1 MIGQGLKSRQW
12 DWLGELETNMRRR
25 EFHRS
30 AIAAAFWLAAPQ
42 LQAQSRQFIKLQVG
56 FAAGGSSD
64 TVARALA
71 ERLASVLSQPVVV
84 ENRPGGGGR
93 TVLSE
98 LKRAPAD
105 GQTILL
111 TPGTPLTL
119 SPWTYPDGKLGYDPF
134 KDFTPIARVA
144 NMDFGVMINLRNP
157 AISDFKTLIEY
168 LKANPKDANY
178 ASPGTGTVPHFVG
191 QLLAK
196 EFDLNIRHVPYKGTG
211 PAMNDFLGG
220 QFPMMVDTLWVDRH
234 KTKQIKIV
242 AVTGERRYR
251 DLPDVPTLKELG
263 INIVVDQF
271 FSVYAPAGMSPD
283 STRRLSEGIRE
294 ALNANDVQEAL
305 YAIGQEPAY
314 LGGQELSA
322 LQLAQYHYWEKLVI
336 ASGYVP
342 E

>member
-1 MIGQGLKSRQW
+1 MK
-12 DWLGELETNMRRR
+12 RRD
-25 EFHRS
+25 FHRRT
-30 AIAAAFWLAAPQ
+30 IAAAFWLAAPRAH
-42 LQAQSRQFIKLQVG
+42 AQGRQFIKLQVG

-71 ERLASVLSQPVVV
+71 ERLAGVLGQPVVV

-119 SPWTYPDGKLGYDPF
+119 SPWTYSDGQLGYDPF

-157 AISDFKTLIEY
+157 AISDFKTLIDY
-168 LKANPKDANY
+168 LKVNPRDANY
-178 ASPGTGTVPHFVG
+178 ASPGAGTVPHFVG

-196 EFDLNIRHVPYKGTG
+196 QLDLIIEHVPYKGTG
-211 PAMNDFLGG
+211 PAMTDFLGG
-220 QFPMMVDTLWVDRH
+220 RFPMMVDTLWVDRH

-242 AVTGERRYR
+242 AVTGELRYR

-263 INIVVDQF
+263 INMVVNQF
-271 FSVYAPAGMSPD
+271 FSVYAPAGMPPD
-283 STRRLSEGIRE
+283 SARRLSEGIRE
-294 ALNANDVQEAL
+294 ALKANEVQDAF

-314 LGGQELSA
+314 LSGQELSA
-322 LQLAQYHYWEKLVI
+322 LQLAQYRYWEKQVKS
-336 ASGYVP
+336 SGYVP

>member
-1 MIGQGLKSRQW
+1 MK
-12 DWLGELETNMRRR
+12 RRD
-25 EFHRS
+25 FHRS
-30 AIAAAFWLAAPQ
+30 AIAAAFWLAAPP
-42 LQAQSRQFIKLQVG
+42 LHAQNRQFIKLQVG

-64 TVARALA
+64 SVARALA
-71 ERLASVLSQPVVV
+71 ERLATVLSQPVVV

-93 TVLSE
+93 TVLTE

-144 NMDFGVMINLRNP
+144 RMDFGVMINLRNP
-157 AISDFKTLIEY
+157 AINDFKTLIDY

-196 EFDLNIRHVPYKGTG
+196 ELDVMIQHVPYKGTG
-211 PAMNDFLGG
+211 PAMTDFLGG

-234 KTKQIKIV
+234 NTKQIKIV

-263 INIVVDQF
+263 IDMVVDQF
-271 FSVYAPAGMSPD
+271 FSVYAPAGMPPD
-283 STRRLSEGIRE
+283 STRRLREGIRE
-294 ALNANDVQEAL
+294 ALNAKELQETF
-305 YAIGQEPAY
+305 YTIGQEPAY
-314 LGGQELSA
+314 LGDQELSA
-322 LQLAQYHYWEKLVI
+322 LQLAQYHYWEKQVKS
-336 ASGYVP
+336 SGYVP